1 MIVNKNA
8 WIKDEIMNILDQITQ
23 LVNQLNIYSY
33 HYYQLDDPLVSDKQ
47 YDDMMDRLAT
57 LEKETG
63 IVLAT
68 SPTHKVQGY
77 VLDSL
82 EKVKHTRPMLSADK
96 TKNINDIKKF
106 IENKRCVLSWKE
118 DGLTIVVRYKNGE
131 LEKAITRG
139 KDGIIGEDVTHT
151 MKMCKNLPIKI
162 PYDSPLEVRG
172 EGVISWED
180 FNKINESLEKPYTHP
195 RNLAAG
201 TVRQLDSSVAR
212 QRNIQFKAFELV
224 QDDMGEHID
233 IEKTFDFLKC
243 LGFDVVEHEI
253 VTKDNFEEVIQ
264 KFNPEN
270 YYLPVDGLIVRYDNY
285 EYGRSLGTTSH
296 HPLDIIALK
305 WEDDLYETVL
315 RDIEWNT
322 SRTGLINPVA
332 VFDEI
337 YLDGALTT
345 RATLHNIS
353 YIENLELGIGD
364 TIQVYRSNK
373 VIPKVHDN
381 LTRSNTF
388 SVPEICPCCEGK
400 AEVRNVNGSKMLYCC
415 NPDCKAKLLTKL
427 VHFVDKHSLDINS
440 LSEATLDKFVLMEWI
455 NCYKDIF
462 YLKDKYKDLVRLRGF
477 GKKSADRLLDA
488 IEKARNTTLDH
499 FINALG
505 IPLIGRTTS
514 KQISNYFH
522 GNVNEFYDAWMNGF
536 DFTVIADFGPS
547 MNTAIHAYGRKNKD
561 GILELMNELS
571 FRDEN
576 ANQEEMILE
585 GKTFVI
591 TGSLKEFKNRDE
603 LVKTIES
610 YGGKVSGSVSKNTS
624 FLINNDKESGSSK
637 NTKARQLGVEIIS
650 ENDFIKL
657 CEV

>member
-1 MIVNKNA
+1 M
-8 WIKDEIMNILDQITQ
+8 DTLDQITQ
-23 LVNQLNIYSY
+23 LINQLNTYSY
-33 HYYQLDDPLVSDKQ
+33 HYYQLDDPLISDKK
-47 YDDMMDRLAT
+47 YDDLMDQLVA

-63 IVLAT
+63 IILAT
-68 SPTHKVQGY
+68 SPTQKVQGY

-82 EKVKHTRPMLSADK
+82 KKVKHTRPMLSADK
-96 TKNINDIKKF
+96 TKDVNNIKKF
-106 IENKRCVLSWKE
+106 IGNKRCVLSWKE

-151 MKMCKNLPIKI
+151 MKMCKNLPVKI
-162 PYDSPLEVRG
+162 PYESPLEVRG

-224 QDDMGEHID
+224 QDDLEEHMD
-233 IEKTFDFLKC
+233 IEKTFDFLKN

-264 KFNPEN
+264 KFSPEN
-270 YYLPVDGLIVRYDNY
+270 YYLPVDGLIVRYDDY
-285 EYGRSLGTTSH
+285 EYGRSLGVTSH
-296 HPLDIIALK
+296 YPLDIIALK

-337 YLDGALTT
+337 DLDGALTT

-388 SVPEICPCCEGK
+388 SVPEVCPCCEGK

-427 VHFVDKHSLDINS
+427 VHFVDKYSLDINS
-440 LSEATLDKFVLMEWI
+440 LSEATLDKFILMEWI

-462 YLKDKYKDLVRLRGF
+462 YLKDRYEDLVRLRGF
-477 GKKSADRLLDA
+477 GKKSADRLLAA
-488 IEKARNTTLDH
+488 IESARNTTLDH

-505 IPLIGRTTS
+505 IPLIGRTAS

-547 MNTAIHAYGRKNKD
+547 MNTAIHAYRRKNKD
-561 GILELMNELS
+561 GILDLMNELS
-571 FRDEN
+571 FGDESV
-576 ANQEEMILE
+576 NQEEKILE

-624 FLINNDKESGSSK
+624 FLINNDKESESSK
-637 NTKARQLGVEIIS
+637 NTKAKQLGVEIIS
-650 ENDFIKL
+650 ENDFVRM

>member
-1 MIVNKNA
+1 M
-8 WIKDEIMNILDQITQ
+8 DILDQITQ
-23 LVNQLNIYSY
+23 LVNQLNMYSY
-33 HYYQLDDPLVSDKQ
+33 HYYQLDDPLVSDKK
-47 YDDMMDRLAT
+47 YDDLMDQLVA

-63 IVLAT
+63 IILAT
-68 SPTHKVQGY
+68 SPTQKVQGY

-82 EKVKHTRPMLSADK
+82 KKVKHTRPMLSADK
-96 TKNINDIKKF
+96 TKDVNNIKKF
-106 IENKRCVLSWKE
+106 IGNKRSVLSWKE

-151 MKMCKNLPIKI
+151 MKMCKNLPVKI
-162 PYDSPLEVRG
+162 PYESPLEVRG

-195 RNLAAG
+195 RNLAAD

-224 QDDMGEHID
+224 QDDMEEHMD
-233 IEKTFDFLKC
+233 IEKTFDFLKS

-270 YYLPVDGLIVRYDNY
+270 YYLPVDGLIVRYDDY
-285 EYGRSLGTTSH
+285 EYGRSLGVTSH

-315 RDIEWNT
+315 RDIEWST

-337 YLDGALTT
+337 DLDGALTT

-373 VIPKVHDN
+373 VVPKVHDN

-388 SVPEICPCCEGK
+388 SVPEVCPCCEGK

-415 NPDCKAKLLTKL
+415 NPDCKAKLLTKF
-427 VHFVDKHSLDINS
+427 VHFVDKDSLDINS
-440 LSEATLDKFVLMEWI
+440 LSEATLDKFILMEWI

-462 YLKDKYKDLVRLRGF
+462 YLKDRYEDLVRLKGL

-505 IPLIGRTTS
+505 IPLIGRIAS

-522 GNVNEFYDAWMNGF
+522 GNVKEFYDAWMNGF

-561 GILELMNELS
+561 EILELMNELS
-571 FRDEN
+571 FGDESV
-576 ANQEEMILE
+576 NQEEMILE

-624 FLINNDKESGSSK
+624 FLINNDKESKSSK
-637 NTKARQLGVEIIS
+637 NTKAKQLGVEIIS
-650 ENDFIKL
+650 ENDFIRM

>member
-1 MIVNKNA
+1 M
-8 WIKDEIMNILDQITQ
+8 DTLDQITQ
-23 LVNQLNIYSY
+23 LVNQLNTYSY
-33 HYYQLDDPLVSDKQ
+33 HYYQLDDPLVSDKK
-47 YDDMMDRLAT
+47 YDDLMDQLAA

-63 IVLAT
+63 IILAT
-68 SPTHKVQGY
+68 SPTQKVQGY

-82 EKVKHTRPMLSADK
+82 KKVKHTRPMLSADK
-96 TKNINDIKKF
+96 TKDVNNIKKF
-106 IENKRCVLSWKE
+106 IGNKRCVLSWKE

-162 PYDSPLEVRG
+162 PYNSPLEVRG

-224 QDDMGEHID
+224 QDDLEEHMD
-233 IEKTFDFLKC
+233 IEKTFDFLKS

-270 YYLPVDGLIVRYDNY
+270 YYLPVDGLIVRYDDY
-285 EYGRSLGTTSH
+285 EYGRSLGVTSH

-305 WEDDLYETVL
+305 WKDDLYETVL

-337 YLDGALTT
+337 DLDGALTT

-388 SVPEICPCCEGK
+388 SMPEVCPCCGGK
-400 AEVRNVNGSKMLYCC
+400 AEVRNVSGSKMLYCC
-415 NPDCKAKLLTKL
+415 NPNCKAKLLTKL
-427 VHFVDKHSLDINS
+427 VHFVDKDSLDINS

-455 NCYKDIF
+455 SCYKDIF
-462 YLKDKYKDLVRLRGF
+462 YLKDRYKDLVHLRGF
-477 GKKSADRLLDA
+477 GKKSADRLIA
-488 IEKARNTTLDH
+488 SIERARNTTLDH

-505 IPLIGRTTS
+505 IPLVGRIAS

-561 GILELMNELS
+561 EILELMNELS
-571 FRDEN
+571 FGDES

-591 TGSLKEFKNRDE
+591 TGSLKKFKNRDE

-624 FLINNDKESGSSK
+624 FLI
-637 NTKARQLGVEIIS
+637 REIPMDLLSI
-650 ENDFIKL
+650 I
-657 CEV
+657 

>member
-1 MIVNKNA
+1 MNSI
-8 WIKDEIMNILDQITQ
+8 DEMNQ
-23 LVNQLNIYSY
+23 LISQLNIYSY
-33 HYYQLDDPLVSDKQ
+33 HYYQLDDPLVSDKK
-47 YDDMMDRLAT
+47 YDDLMDQLAD

-68 SPTHKVQGY
+68 SPTQKVQGY

-82 EKVKHTRPMLSADK
+82 EKVKHSRPMLSANK
-96 TKNINDIKKF
+96 TKDIKDIKNF
-106 IENKRCVLSWKE
+106 IKDNECILSWKE

-131 LEKAITRG
+131 LQKAITRG

-162 PYDSPLEVRG
+162 PYDLPLEVRG
-172 EGVISWED
+172 ECVISWDD
-180 FNKINESLEKPYTHP
+180 FNKINESLEKTYTHP

-201 TVRQLDSSVAR
+201 TVRQLDSSVAK

-224 QDDMGEHID
+224 QDDMDRQLNIYNSF
-233 IEKTFDFLKC
+233 TFLKC

-253 VTKDNFEEVIQ
+253 VTKQNFEEIIQ
-264 KFNPEN
+264 KFDPTD
-270 YYLPVDGLIVRYDNY
+270 YGLPVDGLIVRYNDY
-285 EYGRSLGTTSH
+285 KYGRSLGTTSH
-296 HPLDIIALK
+296 HPLDMIALK
-305 WEDDLYETVL
+305 WEDDLYKTVL

-337 YLDGALTT
+337 DLDGALTT

-388 SVPEICPCCEGK
+388 SMPEVCPCCGGK
-400 AEVRNVNGSKMLYCC
+400 AEVRNVSGSKMLYCC
-415 NPDCKAKLLTKL
+415 NPDCKAKLLTKF
-427 VHFVDKHSLDINS
+427 VHFVDKDSLDINS
-440 LSEATLDKFVLMEWI
+440 LSEATLDKFILMEWI

-462 YLKDKYKDLVRLRGF
+462 YLKDRYEDLVRLRGL

-505 IPLIGRTTS
+505 IPLIGRIAS

-522 GNVNEFYDAWMNGF
+522 GNVKEFYDAWMNGF

-571 FRDEN
+571 FGDES

-637 NTKARQLGVEIIS
+637 NTKAKQLGVEIIS
-650 ENDFIKL
+650 ENDFIRM

>member
-1 MIVNKNA
+1 M
-8 WIKDEIMNILDQITQ
+8 DILDQITQ
-23 LVNQLNIYSY
+23 LVNQLNMYSY
-33 HYYQLDDPLVSDKQ
+33 HYYQLDDPLVSDKK
-47 YDDMMDRLAT
+47 YDDLMDQLVA

-63 IVLAT
+63 IILAT
-68 SPTHKVQGY
+68 SPTQKVQGY

-82 EKVKHTRPMLSADK
+82 KKVKHTRPMLSADK
-96 TKNINDIKKF
+96 TKDVNNIKKF
-106 IENKRCVLSWKE
+106 IGNKRSVLSWKE

-151 MKMCKNLPIKI
+151 MKMCKNLPVKI
-162 PYDSPLEVRG
+162 PYESPLEVRG

-224 QDDMGEHID
+224 QDDMEEHMD
-233 IEKTFDFLKC
+233 IEKTFDFLKS

-270 YYLPVDGLIVRYDNY
+270 YYLPVDGLIVRYDDY
-285 EYGRSLGTTSH
+285 EYGRSLGVTSH

-315 RDIEWNT
+315 RDIEWST

-337 YLDGALTT
+337 DLDGALTT

-373 VIPKVHDN
+373 VVPKVHDN

-388 SVPEICPCCEGK
+388 SVPEVCPCCEGK

-415 NPDCKAKLLTKL
+415 NPDCKAKLLTKF
-427 VHFVDKHSLDINS
+427 VHFVDKDSLDINS
-440 LSEATLDKFVLMEWI
+440 LSEATLDKFILMEWI

-462 YLKDKYKDLVRLRGF
+462 YLKDRYEDLVRLKGL

-505 IPLIGRTTS
+505 IPLIGRIAS

-522 GNVNEFYDAWMNGF
+522 GNVKEFYDAWMNGF

-561 GILELMNELS
+561 EILELMNELS
-571 FRDEN
+571 FGDESV
-576 ANQEEMILE
+576 NQEEMILE

-624 FLINNDKESGSSK
+624 FLINNDKESKSSK
-637 NTKARQLGVEIIS
+637 NTKAKQLGVEIIS
-650 ENDFIKL
+650 ENDFIRM